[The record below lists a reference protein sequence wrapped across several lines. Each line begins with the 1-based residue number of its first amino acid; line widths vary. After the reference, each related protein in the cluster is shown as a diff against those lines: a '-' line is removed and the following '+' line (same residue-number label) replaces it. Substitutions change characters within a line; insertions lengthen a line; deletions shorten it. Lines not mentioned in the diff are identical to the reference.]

1 MPKPTKPGVMPI
13 EELRRQWSELWGI
26 KPHTRIGR
34 TMLEKSLAFKRR
46 ELAGLGMTPEQR
58 ARLAQL
64 IKAYKRNPN
73 CFDDNRPEIKSGTR
87 LIKEHSGKRHVVTI
101 LQAGYEYQG
110 KTYGSLSQIASE
122 IAGTRWNGW
131 AFFGLKRKKGEAA

>member
-1 MPKPTKPGVMPI
+1 MARPMKSGITPI
-13 EELRRQWSELWGI
+13 EELRRQWSEAWGI
-26 KPHTRIGR
+26 KPHSRIGR

-64 IKAYKRNPN
+64 IKAYKRNQN
-73 CFDDNRPEIKSGTR
+73 CFDDNRPEIKPGTR
-87 LIKEHSGKRHVVTI
+87 LIKEHGGSRHVVTI
-101 LQAGYEYQG
+101 LQVGYEYQG